1 MVAVVY
7 ALYSIRPIMQHFYPY
22 NHQDIILEQ
31 AQIHDL
37 DPHLIAAL
45 IHVESKWNPTA
56 VSPKGAAGLMQ
67 LMPDT
72 AQWIA
77 KQIGLVLKD
86 EELFS
91 PQINIMLGCW
101 YLAYLRKQFP
111 SFAAA
116 LAAYNGGQGNVRQ
129 WLSEQIWDGR
139 YETVHNIPF
148 GETRSYMRKVTYTWS
163 IYKKIYDRELI
174 NWEE

>member
-1 MVAVVY
+1 
-7 ALYSIRPIMQHFYPY
+7 
-22 NHQDIILEQ
+22 
-31 AQIHDL
+31 
-37 DPHLIAAL
+37 
-45 IHVESKWNPTA
+45 
-56 VSPKGAAGLMQ
+56 
-67 LMPDT
+67 
-72 AQWIA
+72 
-77 KQIGLVLKD
+77 
-86 EELFS
+86 
-91 PQINIMLGCW
+91 MLGCW